1 VTPATPT
8 HELVRL
14 HIAAEADVFTAR
26 QRGRTVA
33 AVVGL
38 DNASQVRVATALSE
52 LCRELAGDG
61 RPATVALGVQGGTPP
76 RLVITATWSST
87 RAGAD
92 LNGTDGLAAAA
103 RLMDTCEVTTRA
115 GKGEAVL
122 TRRLRGFTEPLT
134 AERVDALRTECRT
147 ASFGS
152 ALEAL
157 RIQNQDLLSALE
169 ELQARQ
175 EDLVRANAELEE
187 TNRGVLAL
195 HAELSEELE
204 QTNQG
209 VVALYAEL
217 DEATRQLQAASE
229 SKTRFWAGVSHELR
243 TPLNSVLGLSRLL
256 LDADSD
262 ALTTEQRH
270 QIELIRDS
278 GSTLLTLV
286 NDLLDVARAEAGQ
299 IEVRFQLVD
308 VVPLLQ
314 RLCAAVRP
322 MAAADV
328 ELVVDVPES
337 GLVLRSDP
345 ALVERVVLNL
355 LGNAVKFTQHGS
367 VRAAAAAAD
376 SHDVE
381 IVVSDTGIGIPRE
394 HRERVF
400 EEFYQ
405 VPGPLQRPRAGTGL
419 GLSYAR
425 RVATVLGGSLA
436 LESEPG
442 SGTTV
447 VVRLPTALG
456 TDGPERYDD
465 VLVVEDDPAFR
476 KIAHSALEP
485 FTQRIT
491 DAGSGAEALHLMAAR
506 RPDLVMLDLNI
517 PAPDGRDVLGQMRG
531 ALGLGHVPVVVV
543 TSAQLTAADHAD
555 LSTSAVVLDKS
566 RFSAALLP
574 HVVADAARLAGRRP

>member
-1 VTPATPT
+1 VDVLRRQCRAAPA
-8 HELVRL
+8 
-14 HIAAEADVFTAR
+14 
-26 QRGRTVA
+26 
-33 AVVGL
+33 
-38 DNASQVRVATALSE
+38 
-52 LCRELAGDG
+52 
-61 RPATVALGVQGGTPP
+61 
-76 RLVITATWSST
+76 
-87 RAGAD
+87 
-92 LNGTDGLAAAA
+92 
-103 RLMDTCEVTTRA
+103 
-115 GKGEAVL
+115 
-122 TRRLRGFTEPLT
+122 
-134 AERVDALRTECRT
+134 
-147 ASFGS
+147 GS

-157 RIQNQDLLSALE
+157 RIQNQDLLNALE

-175 EDLVRANAELEE
+175 DDLMRANAELEE
-187 TNRGVLAL
+187 TNRGVVAL
-195 HAELSEELE
+195 HAELSDELE
-204 QTNQG
+204 QTNRG

-217 DEATRQLQAASE
+217 DEATRRLRETSE

-322 MAAADV
+322 MVAADV

-355 LGNAVKFTQHGS
+355 LSNAVKFTQHGS
-367 VRAAAAAAD
+367 VRCTAAAAD
-376 SHDVE
+376 PHDVE
-381 IVVSDTGIGIPRE
+381 IVVSDTGIGIAPE

-405 VPGPLQRPRAGTGL
+405 VPGPLQRARAGTGL

-425 RVATVLGGSLA
+425 RVATVLGGSLT

-442 SGTTV
+442 RGTTLAL
-447 VVRLPTALG
+447 RLPIALG
-456 TDGPERYDD
+456 PDGTGRYDH

-476 KIAHSALEP
+476 AIAHSALEP

-491 DAGSGAEALHLMAAR
+491 DAGSGTEALHLLAAR

-517 PAPDGRDVLGQMRG
+517 PPPGGRDVLGQMRG
-531 ALGLGHVPVVVV
+531 ALGLGDVPVVVV
-543 TSAQLTAADHAD
+543 TSAQLTVADHAD
-555 LSTSAVVLDKS
+555 LSASAVVLDKS

-574 HVVADAARLAGRRP
+574 HVVADAARLVGGQP